1 MWNLSAELKRS
12 ETTLYEMNRRSPT
25 PYSQTEIINQIQ
37 KLADSGEPATIPA
50 IASGLFSPAKAT
62 REASS
67 AAVRELVPLVPG
79 NQLGRL
85 SELLGKDAYAYRYL
99 SPSWDR
105 VQPQYVKN
113 YFAETK
119 DVAVAGLLSLH
130 QNGFVREAAVRF
142 LANCQTGQEI
152 PFLLVRQNDWVNS
165 ISEQAQRICL
175 EKLSSEYLVHFTH
188 EIDLIFH
195 LLECKRRDLSK
206 MVNQFVDLL
215 VAPTNRAYLKDTV
228 NCCSGKHGRTLV
240 SYLLDRKGDHLADTI
255 RAGIDCQDMLVR
267 AKCTRHADDH
277 LTLAECET
285 MVDHHILDKFASV
298 RQEAYEL
305 KARLFPDGSNDI
317 WKHCLFDKRRSLRE
331 TAIFYL
337 QKANH
342 DVAAL
347 CRDRL
352 SRDRNNLPAL
362 SGLSSTGDTA
372 DLELLLGYLAA
383 PFASRRAEAIRGIG
397 RIGSKTDL
405 IKLQTLLLDE
415 SSRVVRATHQQ
426 LQPIAMSIDSDRLFE
441 LIKKCNTLVGRR
453 ASLDL
458 LMQQGRWRSLS
469 YLIEA
474 SASLDQELIKL
485 SKESIWSNFSFNRN
499 FTQPSPTQKQ
509 QIQQAIDSAQPSWDA
524 DFTQELRRC
533 LSSFGFTF

>member
-1 MWNLSAELKRS
+1 MWNLSAKLKRS

-25 PYSQTEIINQIQ
+25 PYSQTDILNRIQ
-37 KLADSGEPATIPA
+37 ELADSGEPATIPA

-79 NQLGRL
+79 SAAVRELVPLVPGEQLGRL
-85 SELLGKDAYAYRYL
+85 SELLGRDAYAYRCL
-99 SPSWDR
+99 SPTWDR
-105 VQPQYVKN
+105 VQPRYVKN
-113 YFAETK
+113 HLAETK
-119 DVAVAGLLSLH
+119 NVAVAGLLSLH
-130 QNGFVREAAVRF
+130 KNGFVREVAVRF
-142 LANCQTGQEI
+142 LASCQTGQEI
-152 PFLLVRQNDWVNS
+152 PFLLLRQNDWVNS
-165 ISEQAQRICL
+165 ISEQAERICL
-175 EKLSSEYLVHFTH
+175 EKLSSEYLVHFAR

-206 MVNQFVDLL
+206 MVEQFVDLL
-215 VAPTNRAYLKDTV
+215 VAPINRANLKDTV
-228 NCCSGKHGRTLV
+228 TCCSGKHGRTLV

-277 LTLAECET
+277 LTRAECEAL
-285 MVDHHILDKFASV
+285 VDHLISDKFASV

-305 KARLFPDGSNDI
+305 KARLFPDRSNRI

-342 DVAAL
+342 DVAVL

-372 DLELLLGYLAA
+372 DLEILLGYLAA

-397 RIGSKTDL
+397 DV
-405 IKLQTLLLDE
+405 D
-415 SSRVVRATHQQ
+415 
-426 LQPIAMSIDSDRLFE
+426 
-441 LIKKCNTLVGRR
+441 
-453 ASLDL
+453 
-458 LMQQGRWRSLS
+458 
-469 YLIEA
+469 
-474 SASLDQELIKL
+474 
-485 SKESIWSNFSFNRN
+485 
-499 FTQPSPTQKQ
+499 
-509 QIQQAIDSAQPSWDA
+509 
-524 DFTQELRRC
+524 
-533 LSSFGFTF
+533 

>member
-12 ETTLYEMNRRSPT
+12 ETTLYEMNRRPPT
-25 PYSQTEIINQIQ
+25 PYNQADIVNQIQ

-50 IASGLFSPAKAT
+50 IASGLFSPSKAT
-62 REASS
+62 REASA
-67 AAVRELVPLVPG
+67 AAVRKLVPLVPSE
-79 NQLGRL
+79 QLGRL

-99 SPSWDR
+99 SATWDR

-113 YFAETK
+113 YLANTK
-119 DVAVAGLLSLH
+119 DIAVAGLLSLH
-130 QNGFVREAAVRF
+130 KNGFVREVAVRF
-142 LANCQTGQEI
+142 LASCQTGQEI
-152 PFLLVRQNDWVNS
+152 PFLLIRQNDWVNS
-165 ISEQAQRICL
+165 ISVAAHRICV
-175 EKLSSEYLVHFTH
+175 EKLSSEYLVHFAR

-195 LLECKRRDLSK
+195 LLECKRRDLSQ

-215 VAPTNRAYLKDTV
+215 IAPNNQSHLKEAVTY
-228 NCCSGKHGRTLV
+228 SSRKHGRTFV

-255 RAGIDCQDMLVR
+255 KAGVDCKDMLIR
-267 AKCTRHADDH
+267 AKCVRHADDH
-277 LTLAECET
+277 LTLAECEA
-285 MVDHHILDKFASV
+285 MVDHLILDKFASV

-305 KARLFPDGSNDI
+305 KARLFPDRSDDV

-362 SGLSSTGDTA
+362 SGLSSTGDRA
-372 DLELLLGYLAA
+372 DLETLFGYLIT
-383 PFASRRAEAIRGIG
+383 PFASRRAEAIRGVG
-397 RIGSKTDL
+397 RIGGKTDL

-426 LQPIAMSIDSDRLFE
+426 LQSIAMSIDSDRLFE

-453 ASLDL
+453 AILNL

-474 SASLDQELIKL
+474 SASSEQELAGL
-485 SKESIWSNFSFNRN
+485 SKESIWSTFSSNRN

-509 QIQQAIDSAQPSWDA
+509 QIQQAIDRAQPSWDA

-533 LSSFGFTF
+533 LSSFGFIF